1 MTNSPRKH
9 ETDTKPTKDNNNWF
23 FSVSFVVFR
32 VFRGKPF
39 AARSLAALGMR

>member
-23 FSVSFVVFR
+23 FPCLSWFSVFSVVSLSQQD
-32 VFRGKPF
+32 PSL
-39 AARSLAALGMR
+39 RSG